1 MASTMQN
8 GYILCCDWGTTSFR
22 LRVTNLEAEVIAEKI
37 SDKGILS
44 QYNDWVNQSDENQD
58 RRFDFYLQYI
68 KSQMD
73 QMQPTL
79 DVELAKLPLVI
90 SGMATSSIGMMNIP
104 YEHLPFAVTAPN
116 GFVCKKQASGVPI
129 LLVTGLCNG
138 DDLMRGEETQIV
150 GLFHTTELNDTL
162 PASGIFVLP
171 GTHSKHITIQQKEI
185 ISIKTFITGE
195 LFKLLRENGTLS
207 KSMEFKNEERNEIP
221 ENHAAFIKGIHD
233 SKKSSLLNGLFQVRV
248 NDILNKFNKEQNFYY
263 LSGLL
268 IGAEFN
274 YLLQEDI
281 LNENNKLIICSS
293 FNLINYYKTVLKE
306 LSLMHHAVFI
316 SPDLMDKATVH
327 GQITAYKKY
336 IQTI

>member
-1 MASTMQN
+1 MQN
-8 GYILCCDWGTTSFR
+8 EFILCCDWGTTSFR
-22 LRVTNLEAEVIAEKI
+22 LRLTNLDAEVIAETI

-44 QYNDWVNQSDENQD
+44 HYNDWVNQSDENQD

-68 KSQMD
+68 KSQID

-79 DVELAKLPLVI
+79 NIDLVKLPLVI
-90 SGMATSSIGMMNIP
+90 SGMATSSIGMINLP
-104 YEHLPFAVTAPN
+104 YENIPFAVNATA
-116 GFVCKKQASGVPI
+116 GFVCKMQANGAPI
-129 LLVTGLCNG
+129 LFVTGLCNG

-150 GLFHTTELNDTL
+150 GLFHTAELNDIL

-171 GTHSKHITIQQKEI
+171 GTHSKHIAIKNKEI

-195 LFKLLRENGTLS
+195 LFKILRENGTLS
-207 KSMEFKNEERNEIP
+207 KSMEFKNDERNEIP
-221 ENHAAFIKGIHD
+221 ENHAAFKKGILD
-233 SKKSSLLNGLFQVRV
+233 SKKSSLLNSLFQVRV

-274 YLLQEDI
+274 YLLHDNI
-281 LNENNKLIICSS
+281 LNENNKLVICSS
-293 FNLINYYKTVLKE
+293 FYLINYYKTVLIE
-306 LSLMHHAVFI
+306 LGLLNHAVFI
-316 SPDLMDKATVH
+316 SPDLFDKATVH

-336 IQTI
+336 VQTL